1 MPAERP
7 PRHIPQ
13 GRSERPF
20 GATVNAP
27 DQPLAMSTKHN
38 AVGYQDGNLVARLAT
53 KLVSKILAPPAKPD
67 YIARL
72 DARWR
77 AAMAHNLKLG
87 IIAEGVETEAQAR
100 FLLEERCEEA
110 QGFLYAKPLSA
121 ADFEAYLRERRLA
134 LHVAHSQ
141 PKQSYYAV
149 TLLPRPNARTNRRGP
164 GA

>member
-13 GRSERPF
+13 DRSERPF

-38 AVGYQDGNLVARLAT
+38 TVGYQDGNLVARLAT

-77 AAMAHNLKLG
+77 AAMAHNLKLS
-87 IIAEGVETEAQAR
+87 IIAEGVETDAQAR

-121 ADFEAYLRERRLA
+121 ADFEARRERRLG
-134 LHVAHSQ
+134 LHVAYSQ
-141 PKQSYYAV
+141 PQQSYNAV
-149 TLLPRPNARTNRRGP
+149 TLLPRPNARTNRKGP
-164 GA
+164 DA